1 MKRSSRLMN
10 EDDVEPPVRVRVS
23 NACDT
28 CKARKVKCDGNVPCS
43 YCARR
48 QRGSSCH
55 YSPQN
60 RRRPA
65 STVPRASATPES
77 SVRTP
82 DRLGRRGLA
91 LSPATT
97 TVYSSQ
103 HEPPH
108 GRQNSAAT
116 PASPR
121 VNAHGHAGDSLA
133 DEETDVPREARLL
146 RDGQGKLIF
155 IGDCAPLSFFQ
166 SVRQLITSRVDPNAF
181 AHQTSR
187 FSGPDTSLSRP
198 TPESCTSPPAL
209 QHDTI
214 ASAVASYFAV
224 TNGIV
229 DLFPHSHLGDDL
241 SFWSG
246 QTDRPSDISSA
257 VNYLVLAIGYQA
269 SQEDLAFAYFDYA
282 RGIALANL
290 SGNLTIA
297 TIQAFVLITLYM
309 LGSCQTN
316 GAFIF
321 FGIAVRTAYSIGVH
335 RTEINARFGT
345 ETQHQRDRLWK
356 SLRVLD
362 LFLSTSMGRPPAT
375 SDVDCTV
382 PYGAADDNGVE
393 QLDTLNA
400 SVQIF
405 LIIEEIVV
413 EVYSRKKISYQLTE
427 GISRRIRDW
436 AAQWLSRIHKLVAV
450 SSAEDDAGSTAGAC
464 QVMSSYFYAIILVSR
479 PFLMFEM
486 HKRLSGDLSR
496 HGHTANHNDGAH
508 SSVRSKLADACI
520 DSASLMV
527 GHVADLIGRGHLQGH
542 MPLIVSW
549 LFAASLVLGIGL
561 LGSFG
566 RILEKYMRTCIQSL
580 EHFSTNDTNAAQYA
594 LIAKSLLASALG
606 FLEKRELEERQRRT
620 ESSSQLFGLVPR
632 HGPEC
637 GAGNMSQSSR
647 PDLPADRR
655 ASAVGGATAAP
666 GAGYLGFD
674 TPHAAFADADTGFL
688 GLSDV
693 LPRTPSL
700 SSFLM
705 EGRMDG
711 GDAAF
716 NDFNL
721 FQLLDGGGHIDLGP
735 YM

>member
-1 MKRSSRLMN
+1 MKRSSRSMN
-10 EDDVEPPVRVRVS
+10 EDEAEPPVRARVS

-28 CKARKVKCDGNVPCS
+28 CKARKVKCDGNVPCA

-55 YSPQN
+55 YSPQT
-60 RRRPA
+60 RRRT
-65 STVPRASATPES
+65 TVPRATATPES
-77 SVRTP
+77 SVRTRTP
-82 DRLGRRGLA
+82 DRLSRRDLD

-97 TVYSSQ
+97 TFHPGPSER
-103 HEPPH
+103 EPH
-108 GRQNSAAT
+108 HRVAT
-116 PASPR
+116 PASSQATTH
-121 VNAHGHAGDSLA
+121 VHTHARESLG

-181 AHQTSR
+181 AHQTGR

-198 TPESCTSPPAL
+198 PAEPYTSPPAL
-209 QHDTI
+209 HHNTI
-214 ASAVASYFAV
+214 ASAVASYSAV
-224 TNGIV
+224 TSGIV
-229 DLFPHSHLGDDL
+229 DLFPHPRLVDDI
-241 SFWSG
+241 SIWSS
-246 QTDRPSDISSA
+246 QAQAARLSDISSA
-257 VNYLVLAIGYQA
+257 VNYLVLSIGYQPT
-269 SQEDLAFAYFDYA
+269 QESLAFAYFDYA
-282 RGIALANL
+282 RGNALANL
-290 SGNLTIA
+290 SGNLTIP
-297 TIQAFVLITLYM
+297 TIQAFILITLYM

-316 GAFIF
+316 GAFVF
-321 FGIAVRTAYSIGVH
+321 FGIAVRAAYSIGIH
-335 RTEINARFGT
+335 RTEINARFGS

-382 PYGAADDNGVE
+382 PYGAADENGVE
-393 QLDTLNA
+393 HFDTLNA

-405 LIIEEIVV
+405 LITEEIVV

-427 GISRRIRDW
+427 GISRRLREW
-436 AAQWLSRIHKLVAV
+436 AVQWLPRLRNVVAV
-450 SSAEDDAGSTAGAC
+450 APADDNPGSTTGAC
-464 QVMSSYFYAIILVSR
+464 QVMCSYFYAVILVSR

-486 HKRLSGDLSR
+486 HKRLSGDLPR
-496 HGHTANHNDGAH
+496 HGHPASHNDGAH

-520 DSASLMV
+520 DSASFMV
-527 GHVADLIGRGHLQGH
+527 EHVADLIDRGHLQGH

-566 RILEKYMRTCIQSL
+566 RILEKYTRKCIQSL
-580 EHFSTNDTNAAQYA
+580 EHFSKNDTNAAQYA

-606 FLEKRELEERQRRT
+606 FLEKRELDERQRRT

-632 HGPEC
+632 DGQEC
-637 GAGNMSQSSR
+637 GPRPVSQSPSQSQSQSQQQ
-647 PDLPADRR
+647 AAA
-655 ASAVGGATAAP
+655 ASSGT
-666 GAGYLGFD
+666 GYLGLD
-674 TPHAAFADADTGFL
+674 TPPFGDMITGFL
-688 GLSDV
+688 GLPNS

-700 SSFLM
+700 SSFSM

-711 GDAAF
+711 GGDASF